1 MGKLYF
7 KRNLVLFFSN
17 KLKKI
22 ILYIYILQKIL
33 FFYKMTKK
41 AYGLDKIGFTCPIC
55 PIDSCLFKQRHLLI
69 VYMMQKFFT
78 LSVGK
83 HIKRGFLIERKKI
96 LYLES

>member
-33 FFYKMTKK
+33 FLYEMTKK
-41 AYGLDKIGFTCPIC
+41 
-55 PIDSCLFKQRHLLI
+55 
-69 VYMMQKFFT
+69 V
-78 LSVGK
+78 
-83 HIKRGFLIERKKI
+83 
-96 LYLES
+96 